1 MAEIPTLSENR
12 IQIKTKAD
20 FEVMFKT
27 HYSALCSYAHGFL
40 KDPDAAEEV
49 VQEVM
54 FRIWT
59 GRASLVIETS
69 LGSYLFR
76 AVRNGCMNVL
86 KHLNIREE
94 YKSFRKRE
102 MGETQRSKED
112 EMIASELEQKIREAI
127 DHLPVERR
135 KVFILSRYD
144 GLTYGQIAEKLGLS
158 VKTVENQMGKALKS
172 LREDLSDYLPWVVLF
187 FWKIF

>member
-12 IQIKTKAD
+12 IQIKTRAD

-54 FRIWT
+54 FRVWT
-59 GRASLVIETS
+59 GRESIVIETS
-69 LGSYLFR
+69 LRSYLFR

-94 YKSFRKRE
+94 YKSFRERE

-112 EMIASELEQKIREAI
+112 EMIVSELEQKIREAI

-172 LREDLSDYLPWVVLF
+172 LREELSDYLPWVALF

>member
-1 MAEIPTLSENR
+1 MEEIATLSENR

-27 HYSALCSYAHGFL
+27 HYSDLCSYAHGFL

-59 GRASLVIETS
+59 RRASLTIETS
-69 LGSYLFR
+69 LRSYLFR
-76 AVRNGCMNVL
+76 AVRNGCLNVL

-94 YKSFRKRE
+94 YKSFRERE
-102 MGETQRSKED
+102 MEENQCSTED
-112 EMIASELEQKIREAI
+112 EMIISELEQKIRVAI

-158 VKTVENQMGKALKS
+158 VKTAENQMGKALKS
-172 LREDLSDYLPWVVLF
+172 LREDLSDYLPWVALF

>member
-12 IQIKTKAD
+12 IQIKTRAD
-20 FEVMFKT
+20 FEVMYKT

-49 VQEVM
+49 VQEMM

-59 GRASLVIETS
+59 GRESLVIETS
-69 LGSYLFR
+69 LRSYLFR

-94 YKSFRKRE
+94 YKSFRERE
-102 MGETQRSKED
+102 MGETQRSNED
-112 EMIASELEQKIREAI
+112 EMIVSELEQKIREAI

-172 LREDLSDYLPWVVLF
+172 LREELSDYLPWVALF